1 MILKKTIK
9 NSPESIVSLALTSET
24 LTGRSGF
31 LLAKAAQ
38 RVRDTYDENLKTL
51 NMNARHAGILTILE
65 EKGSLAQNELGKCA
79 YIDRTTIVALIDD
92 LEKLGLVERQ
102 EHPTDRRSHVIYMT
116 AKGKDLMPL
125 IAKKAK
131 EVEKEYLGPLTAV
144 EQKSLIQLLRKLV
157 FHHYSLPKETR

>member
-1 MILKKTIK
+1 MILKKTVK
-9 NSPESIVSLALTSET
+9 NSPESITSLALMSET

-38 RVRDTYDENLKTL
+38 KIRDAYDEGLKSL
-51 NMNARHAGILTILE
+51 SMNARHAGILTILD

-116 AKGKDLMPL
+116 PKGKELMPQ

-131 EVEKEYLGPLTAV
+131 DEEKIFLGPLTAS
-144 EQKSLIQLLRKLV
+144 EQKSLILLLRKLV
-157 FHHYSLPKETR
+157 FHHYLMPKETR